1 MESNSAGGNP
11 QRAMT
16 ANVNGQ
22 SSQGNNTRIDGVQ
35 DAYPWLPNNIAY
47 VPPVDAIETVNVA
60 TNSFDAEQGTAGG
73 AIVNVQIKSGT
84 NAFHGDAHEFHTDN
98 ALKALNYFNP
108 PNFKVPLNIF
118 NQFGGALGGRIVKDK
133 LFFFGDWESTR
144 QTQAPAGGNPQTVPL
159 DPVRTGDFRGLVD
172 AKGNPIT
179 IYDPNTGGPNG
190 ANRTPISC
198 NGVQNMICPSR
209 IDTAAAAMV
218 ALIPEPNQPG
228 ITNNYLSGQ
237 KGSFSRDDID
247 GKINYVASQRSTV
260 FGRYSFSRSD
270 IFDPPVLGA
279 AGGNATLGG
288 QPGNSFSRIQVVGLG
303 ATYTFSPNLMLDA
316 NGGFTRQRINA
327 ENTDIAKDK
336 AFGLETLKIPGTN
349 DPANQLYWG
358 QPAFQFGGAGGLYA
372 NLGNAS
378 TGNPFVFRDNQYVG
392 NANLTWIRGRHQLRF
407 GIEYNHVQ
415 LNHFQPQGG
424 TFQTARGSFR
434 FSGAATE
441 QVACAGGKCT
451 AQNAPS
457 TLQYNSFADFLLG
470 LPTELGKAVQNV
482 DPIALRWSQWGWYAR
497 DQYQVTPKLTLNYGL
512 RWEFIR
518 WHIATM
524 AAHAYST

>member
-1 MESNSAGGNP
+1 
-11 QRAMT
+11 
-16 ANVNGQ
+16 
-22 SSQGNNTRIDGVQ
+22 
-35 DAYPWLPNNIAY
+35 
-47 VPPVDAIETVNVA
+47 
-60 TNSFDAEQGTAGG
+60 
-73 AIVNVQIKSGT
+73 
-84 NAFHGDAHEFHTDN
+84 
-98 ALKALNYFNP
+98 
-108 PNFKVPLNIF
+108 VPLNIF

-144 QTQAPAGGNPQTVPL
+144 QTQAPAAGNPQTVPL
-159 DPVRTGDFRGLVD
+159 DRVRTGDFRGLVD

-179 IYDPNTGGPNG
+179 IYDPNTGDPNG

-198 NGVQNMICPSR
+198 NGVQNMICPNR
-209 IDTAAAAMV
+209 IDPAEAAMI

-228 ITNNYLSGQ
+228 VANNYLSGQ
-237 KGSFSRDDID
+237 KGSFSRDDVD
-247 GKINYVASQRSTV
+247 GKINHVPSQRSTV

-303 ATYTFSPNLMLDA
+303 GTYTFSPNLLLDA

-336 AFGLETLKIPGTN
+336 AFGLQTLKIPGTN

-358 QPAFQFGGAGGLYA
+358 QPAFQFGSAGGLYA

-392 NANLTWIRGRHQLRF
+392 NANLTWIRGRHQLRS

-415 LNHFQPQGG
+415 LNHSSRKAEPSRPPAEVSGFPERPLSKLHAQAGSVLRRMRHRHCNTTRLQIFCLVCLPNLARRCRMSILSRCGG
-424 TFQTARGSFR
+424 RNGDGMRET
-434 FSGAATE
+434 
-441 QVACAGGKCT
+441 
-451 AQNAPS
+451 S
-457 TLQYNSFADFLLG
+457 T
-470 LPTELGKAVQNV
+470 
-482 DPIALRWSQWGWYAR
+482 R
-497 DQYQVTPKLTLNYGL
+497 
-512 RWEFIR
+512 
-518 WHIATM
+518 
-524 AAHAYST
+524 